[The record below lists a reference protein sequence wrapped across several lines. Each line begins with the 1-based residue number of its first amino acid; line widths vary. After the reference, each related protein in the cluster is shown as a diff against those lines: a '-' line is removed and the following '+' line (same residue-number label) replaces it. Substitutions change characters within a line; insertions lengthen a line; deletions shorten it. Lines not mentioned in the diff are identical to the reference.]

1 MRLTL
6 EMLCRSLRH
15 EARRVCTDSRKV
27 QPGDIFVA
35 LPTPSGPANPKPDES
50 FKHVVEAFQKGAST
64 LVCQPGQEIAATPY
78 MGSETDKNEQVLVDN
93 PRVALGE
100 IAKALYGE
108 PAFPLIGITGT
119 NGKTTCAFMLEY
131 LLNRHPLSKKGGGF
145 YAPKTGLMGTIFYR
159 WPNHSQEAP
168 LTTPD
173 CLTLHQSLH
182 AMGEE
187 KVGAA
192 IMEVSSHALHQER
205 VAGLAFSGALFTNLT
220 QDHLDYHL
228 DMEDYFSAKA
238 ALFRSLPFA
247 DKAMAINGDDACGRR
262 LLEEFPSAYAYFLV
276 KNGESP
282 TFTHKGPTLTG
293 TLRALSPEGFTL
305 AVQHNKDGLRQN
317 WEIKSPL
324 VGEHNATNML
334 GVMAMALA
342 LGMKHSHLACLAN
355 FCGLPG
361 RLERIAPE
369 SGRALFV
376 DYAHTPDA
384 LSHAISSLRASG
396 FKRIITVFGCG
407 GDRDR
412 KKRPLMG
419 QVVMELSDIAV
430 LTSDNPRTENPEQI
444 MDDVA
449 MPTAPNHYREADR
462 KKAIA
467 LAFSLMQEGD
477 ALLVAGKGH
486 ENYQIIG
493 TTRHHLSDAETLQEV
508 ALAAH

>member
-1 MRLTL
+1 MRSTL
-6 EMLCRSLRH
+6 EMLCRSLRY

-27 QPGDIFVA
+27 LPGDIFVA
-35 LPTPSGPANPKPDES
+35 LPTPSGPANPKKDES
-50 FKHVVEAFQKGAST
+50 FKHVIDAFQRGAST

-78 MGSETDKNEQVLVDN
+78 LGSETDRNEQVVLNN
-93 PRVALGE
+93 PRYALGE

-108 PAFPLIGITGT
+108 PDFPLIGITGT

-131 LLNRHPLSKKGGGF
+131 LLNHHPLPKKEGGF

-159 WPNHSQEAP
+159 WPHHCQEAP

-182 AMGEE
+182 SMGLE

-205 VAGLAFSGALFTNLT
+205 VAGLSFSGALFTNLT

-228 DMEDYFSAKA
+228 DMEDYFAAKA
-238 ALFRSLPFA
+238 ALFRTQPFP
-247 DKAMAINGDDACGRR
+247 DKAMAINGDDPYGRR
-262 LLEEFPSAYAYFLV
+262 LLEEFPTAWAYFLL
-276 KNGESP
+276 KEGDQP
-282 TFTHKGPTLTG
+282 TYTHTGPSLTG
-293 TLRALSPEGFTL
+293 TLLSLTPNGFHL
-305 AVQHNKDGLRQN
+305 AVRYVQADKTLE

-324 VGEHNATNML
+324 VGEHNAANML

-342 LGMKHSHLACLAN
+342 LGMKHSHLACLAQ
-355 FCGLPG
+355 FTGVPG

-369 SGRALFV
+369 SGKALFV
-376 DYAHTPDA
+376 DYSHTPDA
-384 LSHAISSLRASG
+384 LSHAISSLRNSG
-396 FKRIITVFGCG
+396 FTRIITVFGCG

-419 QVVMELSDIAV
+419 QIAAELSDIAV
-430 LTSDNPRTENPEQI
+430 LTSDNPRTEDPEQI

-449 MPTAPNHYREADR
+449 LSSAPNHYREADR

-467 LAFSLMQEGD
+467 LAFNLMQEGD

-493 TTRHHLSDAETLQEV
+493 TTKHHLSDAETLLE
-508 ALAAH
+508 LASKAQ